1 MYGQQQEIMRDAN
14 TIGYREIDK
23 LASRSML
30 LANPFGETGRVVSG
44 FDGRE
49 IGRNQ
54 HKEVRR

>member
-1 MYGQQQEIMRDAN
+1 MRDIN

-23 LASRSML
+23 RANRSML

-44 FDGRE
+44 FGE
-49 IGRNQ
+49 CVTGRNQ

>member
-1 MYGQQQEIMRDAN
+1 MRHIS

-23 LASRSML
+23 CANRSML

-44 FDGRE
+44 FDGRM